1 MASGND
7 RRFPGEKNMFSKVVS
22 KILIGQINA
31 RNVTVGWRRIT
42 DTPKP
47 TTQIRTVEAPLSP
60 LSQTLLTS
68 HLSP

>member
-42 DTPKP
+42 DTPNL
-47 TTQIRTVEAPLSP
+47 PLR
-60 LSQTLLTS
+60 
-68 HLSP
+68 